1 MKQFISLL
9 SEKRIMYICPT
20 CNRGFKNEENIQKHF
35 LSCWK
40 EQHPGHKSKP
50 APRSEDIETK
60 QIDNGVL
67 DFFNEMRV
75 KND

>member
-50 APRSEDIETK
+50 APQSEDIETK

-67 DFFNEMRV
+67 DFFNRL
-75 KND
+75 KGKQ